1 MKYSIKYIFS
11 KETFKYVLVVN
22 RFCERGGNTL
32 IGGLNMAKKKE
43 DIFEVF
49 FRRKPAMI
57 LMALRKNT
65 RNRYGSV
72 LAKEVDCTYSHAVK
86 ILQEMEKAKLVNFE
100 KHGRIKS
107 IELTDSG
114 NRIAEHIEKIKD
126 LL

>member
-1 MKYSIKYIFS
+1 LPKRN
-11 KETFKYVLVVN
+11 EQ
-22 RFCERGGNTL
+22 
-32 IGGLNMAKKKE
+32 A

-57 LMALRKNT
+57 LVALRKNN

-86 ILQEMEKAKLVNFE
+86 ILQEMEKSKLVTFE
-100 KHGRIKS
+100 KHGRIKT
-107 IELTDSG
+107 IALTDSG
-114 NRIAEHIEKIKD
+114 NKVAEYIERISE

>member
-1 MKYSIKYIFS
+1 MI
-11 KETFKYVLVVN
+11 
-22 RFCERGGNTL
+22 
-32 IGGLNMAKKKE
+32 KKK

-57 LMALRKNT
+57 LVALRSSNK
-65 RNRYGSV
+65 NRYGSV

-100 KHGRIKS
+100 KQGRIKMIKLTENGDKIAES
-107 IELTDSG
+107 IE
-114 NRIAEHIEKIKD
+114 RIKN